1 MEENCSPH
9 SAIGWEPFYQDE
21 QVMEE
26 FRQYVLYTSELE
38 TTLLSAREEIAK
50 RELEILRLKELLS
63 STTKERND
71 ARLQCLRLMFEHK
84 EAEEQSPPSV
94 LLSTAAA
101 TAPVFSSTST
111 SPNEQLAAGGEKESS
126 PPETHHHHRGSVV
139 EELAADRMLPEKG
152 KLLQAVK
159 EAGPLLQTLLLA
171 GPLPQWQ
178 HPPPQLDAVEIP
190 PVTIASSL
198 SPSSSPSSMA
208 AARLIHQES
217 FNSSSSPFGVKRSI
231 AQLCDS
237 SASPGKKYHKIEI
250 LTLNPNPE

>member
-9 SAIGWEPFYQDE
+9 SSMGWGSFYQDE
-21 QVMEE
+21 VMEE
-26 FRQYVLYTSELE
+26 LRQYVLCTSELE

-71 ARLQCLRLMFEHK
+71 ARLQCVRLMLEHK

-101 TAPVFSSTST
+101 AATAPVFSSTST
-111 SPNEQLAAGGEKESS
+111 SPNEQL
-126 PPETHHHHRGSVV
+126 ETHHHRGSVV
-139 EELAADRMLPEKG
+139 EELAADRTLPEKG

-171 GPLPQWQ
+171 GALPQWQ

-190 PVTIASSL
+190 PVTVASSL
-198 SPSSSPSSMA
+198 SSSSP

-217 FNSSSSPFGVKRSI
+217 FNSASSPLGVKRSI
-231 AQLCDS
+231 DQLYDS
-237 SASPGKKYHKIEI
+237 DSASPDKKYHKIEI
-250 LTLNPNPE
+250 LH